1 MTPLGS
7 SSSAGESSMDNT
19 SNTTITTNPTVK
31 HKLKQARRNPP
42 ITLNNKRKNCGLED
56 EEPEEECDPE
66 AWQSFNTSF
75 GQVQS
80 VLDRN
85 RVLIQQ
91 VNENHQSKIPDN
103 MVKNVGLIQELNGNI
118 SKVVSLY
125 SDLSTNFSRAFHQR
139 NKDDDGRSE
148 SWGDLKI
155 LCLCLTM
162 VCYNICSVYSQVIYA
177 SWGWL
182 FTMRWWVCLN
192 NCDAYVVFVCLFV
205 VLCYKEDNLLE
216 RLIVSSW
223 IWWC

>member
-42 ITLNNKRKNCGLED
+42 ITLNNKRKNSGLED
-56 EEPEEECDPE
+56 EEQPEEECDPE

-148 SWGDLKI
+148 S
-155 LCLCLTM
+155 
-162 VCYNICSVYSQVIYA
+162 
-177 SWGWL
+177 
-182 FTMRWWVCLN
+182 
-192 NCDAYVVFVCLFV
+192 
-205 VLCYKEDNLLE
+205 
-216 RLIVSSW
+216 
-223 IWWC
+223 

>member
-19 SNTTITTNPTVK
+19 SNTAITTNPTVK

-42 ITLNNKRKNCGLED
+42 ITLNNKRKNSGLED

-148 SWGDLKI
+148 S
-155 LCLCLTM
+155 
-162 VCYNICSVYSQVIYA
+162 
-177 SWGWL
+177 
-182 FTMRWWVCLN
+182 
-192 NCDAYVVFVCLFV
+192 
-205 VLCYKEDNLLE
+205 
-216 RLIVSSW
+216 
-223 IWWC
+223 